1 MSFGDSVRALLDTY
15 ANCILLLKSF
25 GRKQKDDGAVEVRQ
39 QPSRL
44 REALKTDRLFVEQA
58 YSSKLSESGSR
69 FKEGDD
75 PPQRKWRSVTQ
86 NTKIDPNGYE
96 YNVHPVFPLRPYTV
110 EVKKRRLFGLFGRK
124 REA

>member
-1 MSFGDSVRALLDTY
+1 MSFGDR
-15 ANCILLLKSF
+15 
-25 GRKQKDDGAVEVRQ
+25 DDGTVEVRQ
-39 QPSRL
+39 QRSRL

-58 YSSKLSESGSR
+58 YSCQPKTPRIGSSGPRSSSSDSTKLGEI
-69 FKEGDD
+69 
-75 PPQRKWRSVTQ
+75 PPRKWRSVTQ

-96 YNVHPVFPLRPYTV
+96 YNVHPVFPLRPYKV